1 MTLKKQEG
9 ILKNKKIAVIG
20 LGYVGLPLAIKLSKI
35 FNVVGYDISY
45 SRINELKKNKTDKT
59 NEVKRREILNSK
71 FILFTNNFSRASN
84 HGKLIAFGGA
94 QRARREIMLVC
105 HFSRRARLNSW
116 DISPHFG
123 LYNHLRKTHRRDPT
137 QN

>member
-45 SRINELKKNKTDKT
+45 SRINQLKKNKTDKT
-59 NEVKRREILNSK
+59 NEVKR
-71 FILFTNNFSRASN
+71 
-84 HGKLIAFGGA
+84 
-94 QRARREIMLVC
+94 
-105 HFSRRARLNSW
+105 
-116 DISPHFG
+116 
-123 LYNHLRKTHRRDPT
+123 
-137 QN
+137 